1 MKKNFTLKNFLL
13 RKEGWLSIL
22 ILIVVFVFGCYEFK
36 WVNQP
41 TEGYTNS
48 TFDVGIVMTEDNDA
62 SNDWTYEDLSLTK
75 HGLFGVLL
83 PEGWTIMDSSV
94 VTVVCADSMQ
104 DANGTWKNATSDHS
118 GEYYLGYSASQTQML
133 NDSTQDPPP
142 GYYWWGAK
150 STEALDMAFF
160 DSLYFT
166 LTVMTDDKTGEFY
179 LQYVAGD
186 VDYWGRMPFD
196 PNVQTDPMPITIV
209 SNVGI
214 YKVLREAELSVY
226 PNPARNLLNIAFYD
240 LPGQAVD
247 LLIYD
252 VRGKQVLHR
261 TLHQVVNTLDIADFK
276 TGTYFLRMQSGSEV
290 LTKKF
295 IKY

>member
-1 MKKNFTLKNFLL
+1 
-13 RKEGWLSIL
+13 
-22 ILIVVFVFGCYEFK
+22 VVFVFGCYEFK

-214 YKVLREAELSVY
+214 NKVLREAELSVY